1 MIRQAFSIERVVT
14 IATPFFAA
22 GAALFTGWLGTQTG
36 VHLDAGA
43 VEGVE
48 IAAFLGTVGI
58 VAKWLHGRQIPA
70 IAGLH
75 ITSAQVDQ
83 VHAEVETY
91 LKANP
96 QLGLDVQQV
105 VEAVLGRLRQQL
117 GAAAAAAP
125 LIAPSA

>member
-22 GAALFTGWLGTQTG
+22 GASLFTAWLGARAG
-36 VHLDAGA
+36 VHLDATA

-70 IAGLH
+70 IAGLQ
-75 ITSAQVDQ
+75 ITPAQVDQ
-83 VHAEVETY
+83 VHAEVEAY
-91 LKANP
+91 LMKNP
-96 QLGLDVQQV
+96 QLGADTQQV
-105 VEAVLGRLRQQL
+105 VEAVLGRIRQQI
-117 GAAAAAAP
+117 GAAAAST
-125 LIAPSA
+125 PSA